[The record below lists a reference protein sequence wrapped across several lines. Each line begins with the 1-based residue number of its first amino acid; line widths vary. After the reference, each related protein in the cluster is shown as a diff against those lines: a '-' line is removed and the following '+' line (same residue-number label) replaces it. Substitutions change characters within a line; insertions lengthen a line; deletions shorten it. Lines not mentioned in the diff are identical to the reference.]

1 MRHRGLEQKKKIK
14 LKHNMRRLCALVQL
28 CDCVL
33 INLLRR
39 ITVQIRWLSHSDLA
53 NIICLQ
59 TFHSDLS
66 LGVLPPGE
74 RYLFC
79 CVGVLGSSSRA
90 EKRFIC
96 IQRPPQRLLCSAL
109 LSSPASLPSPPLPF
123 HCFPTSHSPL
133 LSRPPFTGH
142 TTLPVKIPLAEPNA
156 TFPRRATVSEPDH
169 K

>member
-1 MRHRGLEQKKKIK
+1 MDWSKKIK
-14 LKHNMRRLCALVQL
+14 LKRSMRHLCALIQL

-59 TFHSDLS
+59 TFHRDLS
-66 LGVLPPGE
+66 LGALPPGE

-79 CVGVLGSSSRA
+79 CVGVLGASSRA

-96 IQRPPQRLLCSAL
+96 IQRPPQRLLCSAFPL
-109 LSSPASLPSPPLPF
+109 VPPLPF
-123 HCFPTSHSPL
+123 HSFPTSHSPL
-133 LSRPPFTGH
+133 LSHPPFAGH

-156 TFPRRATVSEPDH
+156 TFLRRATVSEPDH